1 MRLSKMERIT
11 QRLML
16 LLTHNLRKKMIRRIN
31 LRSLTMIRN
40 KKISQYQEKL
50 LKLQRKL
57 LRKAK
62 KAENSEK
69 SKDTKEQVKELDLS
83 YNAPSIQAYV
93 GAELYSPRMFP
104 SSCPSYQKA
113 VIKLFKVEK
122 NDKDK

>member
-1 MRLSKMERIT
+1 
-11 QRLML
+11 
-16 LLTHNLRKKMIRRIN
+16 
-31 LRSLTMIRN
+31 MIRN
-40 KKISQYQEKL
+40 KNKSQFQEKHQ
-50 LKLQRKL
+50 KRQRKL
-57 LRKAK
+57 LKKGK

-69 SKDTKEQVKELDLS
+69 SKDTKEQVKEDLS

>member
-1 MRLSKMERIT
+1 MERIT

-62 KAENSEK
+62 KPRILRNPRTQK
-69 SKDTKEQVKELDLS
+69 SKL
-83 YNAPSIQAYV
+83 
-93 GAELYSPRMFP
+93 
-104 SSCPSYQKA
+104 
-113 VIKLFKVEK
+113 K
-122 NDKDK
+122 N